1 MTKSEAKQAVSPVD
15 LLKAAVAGTT
25 SAQPDADASAKA
37 LAAPKRFALPPLP
50 RLDPHRL
57 AVPGAA
63 LAIGA
68 LLGGGVTALT
78 RSAPSNDAVMA
89 LSTTLDAGRTE
100 TARLG
105 SDIAQLHQVL
115 ADLRASTDAARKEA
129 SSRSGAL
136 GERLAQ
142 LDKTLNAKTNALG
155 ERFELV
161 EREQNTRIASL
172 AAQLD
177 RRASVV
183 TPAARTEPTQTGSL
197 ADAPR
202 GAEPKTVEAK
212 LPDVKT
218 PDAKTPDA
226 KTQDAKTPDAKLVEA
241 KLSDAKGTDGRP
253 KPGAS
258 DKPPVIDGWAL
269 RDIFEGAAIL
279 ENRRHRLVE
288 VGPGDVVPGV
298 GRVEAVE
305 RRGRDWV
312 VVTRQGLV
320 TPQPW

>member
-15 LLKAAVAGTT
+15 LLKAAVAGT
-25 SAQPDADASAKA
+25 ADPRPETKVEAKEEPK
-37 LAAPKRFALPPLP
+37 PKRIALPPLP
-50 RLDPHRL
+50 KLDWRRL

-63 LAIGA
+63 LAVGT
-68 LLGGGVTALT
+68 LLGGGVMALS

-100 TARLG
+100 TARLS

-115 ADLRASTDAARKEA
+115 ADLRASTDTARREA
-129 SSRSGAL
+129 GNRSSAL

-142 LDKTLNAKTNALG
+142 LDKSLNAKNAALS
-155 ERFELV
+155 ERFEQV
-161 EREQNTRIASL
+161 EREQNARIAGL
-172 AAQLD
+172 ATQVE
-177 RRASVV
+177 RRAASAA

-202 GAEPKTVEAK
+202 SVEPKAVEAK
-212 LPDVKT
+212 APEPRSAEVKVPET
-218 PDAKTPDA
+218 KLADAKPVDL
-226 KTQDAKTPDAKLVEA
+226 K
-241 KLSDAKGTDGRP
+241 P
-253 KPGAS
+253 KPAAPE
-258 DKPPVIDGWAL
+258 KPPVIDGWAL

-288 VGPGDVVPGV
+288 VGPGDILPGV

-305 RRGRDWV
+305 RRGREWV

-320 TPQPW
+320 TAQAW